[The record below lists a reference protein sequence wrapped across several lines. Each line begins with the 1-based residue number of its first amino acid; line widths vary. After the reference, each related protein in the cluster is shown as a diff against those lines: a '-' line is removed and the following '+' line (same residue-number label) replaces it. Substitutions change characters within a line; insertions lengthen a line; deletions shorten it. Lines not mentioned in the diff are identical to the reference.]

1 MQKFNFGQ
9 QGMMGGISPEL
20 LRKIQAEAGTPNAP
34 LPLPGPG
41 IPTPLP
47 PVTNPDLYSD
57 PNLGVP
63 DPRDPVDVKT
73 QPFNEGIGTLVAP
86 PAPPVP
92 PMGLGPKSEFD
103 PNNPDLY
110 SDPNLGVPKTKPGPA
125 TIIEDAEIYDTSI
138 EGPDPLTAPRMFGPK
153 PEFDPNSPDLY
164 SDPELGVPKTKPGPA
179 PIIEPEPAPAPI
191 MEPQAGP
198 KPGFDPNNPDLYSD
212 PELGG
217 PKTKEEPAPII
228 APEPAPATII
238 EPEPAPAPPVPPM
251 GLGPKPEFDPNNP
264 DLYSDPDLGIGGSKI
279 REVFDL
285 GIDIDL
291 PEDQEEVIYN
301 PDGSIFVNAAD
312 DDEMYTEW
320 DEIPTRQL
328 NLMGGQQGGA
338 SPMPYRARYSSEE
351 EFRKALIEYLL
362 SNDVLVSG
370 SNYDSDGNVV
380 TEPDTVIDVVTDP
393 VDPVSTTPDPIV
405 EVEDPDPVEVKDP
418 VEFEVEE
425 TDPFTNPEVVE
436 VEVED
441 PDPVVEVEDPDPVVV
456 EVEDPD
462 PVVEVEDPDE
472 IQIEINLDEYGSSDD
487 YSSYTDFL
495 TEMGAQNALVDTQ
508 TGEQNVYAEFS
519 YDSETG
525 NFVRDSSRFGIEGDD
540 AFTSYT
546 PEEFFSEFGR
556 SVTSTKYDAYLDSIE
571 AEEQRVADEAAAEE
585 ERLRLQAAE
594 AEAERKRIEAEEAE
608 RKRLEAE
615 QKRLAEEEA
624 ERKRLEAE
632 DEAERIRLA
641 EEAEKKR
648 LEAEAEIERIR
659 LEELTEKNRQARL
672 RQAINTAQSSPF
684 GQAISGNLSGGVL
697 PDTGIV
703 APKGPTTDPFAREGG
718 VAPQYGPLPGG
729 NASDVLSGLGSN
741 VYAPP
746 PPRSYG
752 QTDYEIDPDDP
763 FRNPFLRGIGSINRD
778 GGG

>member
-20 LRKIQAEAGTPNAP
+20 LRQIQAEAGTPNAP

-41 IPTPLP
+41 IPDPIP

-57 PNLGVP
+57 PNP
-63 DPRDPVDVKT
+63 IINNDPRDPVDAKT

-86 PAPPVP
+86 PAPPVAPPVNEP

-125 TIIEDAEIYDTSI
+125 
-138 EGPDPLTAPRMFGPK
+138 
-153 PEFDPNSPDLY
+153 
-164 SDPELGVPKTKPGPA
+164 
-179 PIIEPEPAPAPI
+179 PIIEPQPAPMVANNKQGSAPIIGPEPELAPI
-191 MEPQAGP
+191 MEPQSGP

-217 PKTKEEPAPII
+217 PQTKEEPAPII
-228 APEPAPATII
+228 EPQPAPRID
-238 EPEPAPAPPVPPM
+238 EPVVEPDVDVIVPDTAPV
-251 GLGPKPEFDPNNP
+251 
-264 DLYSDPDLGIGGSKI
+264 DLD
-279 REVFDL
+279 
-285 GIDIDL
+285 IDIDI
-291 PEDQEEVIYN
+291 PEEQDDVIYN
-301 PDGSIFVNAAD
+301 PDGTVFVNAPD
-312 DDEMYTEW
+312 NSDMYTEW
-320 DEIPTRQL
+320 TEIPTRQL
-328 NLMGGQQGGA
+328 RLMGAEQGGG
-338 SPMPYRARYSSEE
+338 SPMPFPARYIADMGEE
-351 EFRKALIEYLL
+351 EGQRMYRRALIEYLL
-362 SNDVLVSG
+362 TNDVLVPG
-370 SNYDSDGNVV
+370 NNYDSDGNVV
-380 TEPDTVIDVVTDP
+380 TEPDAVIDVVTDP
-393 VDPVSTTPDPIV
+393 VDPVSTTPDPVV
-405 EVEDPDPVEVKDP
+405 EVEDPDPVVVEDP
-418 VEFEVEE
+418 VVEVEDP
-425 TDPFTNPEVVE
+425 DPFTNPEVVE

-441 PDPVVEVEDPDPVVV
+441 TDPVV

-462 PVVEVEDPDE
+462 PVVEVEDTDPVVVFPEDPDPSE
-472 IQIEINLDEYGSSDD
+472 DPDPIEVEINLDEYGSSDD

-495 TEMGAQNALVDTQ
+495 TEMGKNNALVDTQ

-571 AEEQRVADEAAAEE
+571 AEKKRVADEAAAEE
-585 ERLRLQAAE
+585 ERLRLQAEE
-594 AEAERKRIEAEEAE
+594 AEAERKRIKAEEVE

-624 ERKRLEAE
+624 ERKRIEAE

-672 RQAINTAQSSPF
+672 RQAINTSQSSPF
-684 GQAISGNLSGGVL
+684 GQAISGNLSGGGL

-703 APKGPTTDPFAREGG
+703 APEGPTTDPFAREGG

-763 FRNPFLRGIGSINRD
+763 FRNPFLRGIGSINR
-778 GGG
+778 GGGG